1 MYNTLLVRSCHI
13 EKILTMINF
22 MFFTFLGS
30 SMLHV
35 LLFIIEDE
43 LTDVNKKSL
52 RMTAVMRSR
61 WTTFTHAV
69 VLLSLECSIV
79 IALFLF
85 LKPSQLA
92 TFYDIQIIKK
102 K

>member
-35 LLFIIEDE
+35 LLFIIEDQ
-43 LTDVNKKSL
+43 LTDVNKNTL
-52 RMTAVMRSR
+52 RMTAVMKSR
-61 WTTFTHAV
+61 WTSFTHAG
-69 VLLSLECSIV
+69 VLLSLGCNIV

-85 LKPSQLA
+85 LIPSQLA
-92 TFYDIQIIKK
+92 TFYDIQIIRKK
-102 K
+102 